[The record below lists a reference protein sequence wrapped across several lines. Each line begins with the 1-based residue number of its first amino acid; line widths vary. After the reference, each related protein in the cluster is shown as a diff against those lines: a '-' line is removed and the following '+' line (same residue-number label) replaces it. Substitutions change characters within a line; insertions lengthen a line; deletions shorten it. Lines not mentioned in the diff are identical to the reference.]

1 MLDSFLGGWLGF
13 RARWRGL
20 LLPAFALPLIPA
32 ALFAAF
38 AGDER
43 MVAGAAAGLV
53 LSVLAARR
61 LRRGRAGDLRMAS
74 WLMAAG
80 AGLAAH
86 FAAGLGAIVPAL
98 AAAGALFGT
107 RMLYAE
113 LPEAAPPPPPPP
125 PPGPPGLVELARDR
139 LRAIGAT
146 AATLPEPRLA
156 RVADAMHGVLDD
168 LDRRPER
175 LPQARRFLAVHLD
188 GLERIADRL
197 AAGAAPPPRL
207 PALLEDMTV
216 AAGTLRAALRHEESE
231 ALDVQVK
238 VLSDRLREEGY
249 S

>member
-1 MLDSFLGGWLGF
+1 MLDTFLGGWLGF

-20 LLPAFALPLIPA
+20 LLPAFALPLVPA

-61 LRRGRAGDLRMAS
+61 LRRGRAGDLRRAS

-86 FAAGLGAIVPAL
+86 FAAGLGAIVPFL

-113 LPEAAPPPPPPP
+113 LPESAPPPQPVAPPPPTP
-125 PPGPPGLVELARDR
+125 VSLARAR
-139 LRAIGAT
+139 LAAISAT
-146 AATLPEPRLA
+146 AASVSQPRLA
-156 RVADAMHGVLDD
+156 HVADAMRGVLDD
-168 LDRRPER
+168 LDARPER

-197 AAGAAPPPRL
+197 AAGAAPPASL
-207 PALLEDMTV
+207 PVLLEDMTT
-216 AAGTLRAALRHEESE
+216 AAGSLREALRREESE

-238 VLSDRLREEGY
+238 VLSDRLREEGI
-249 S
+249 